1 MSEDDMNQETLKA
14 VYLAGF
20 MASQEGWNG
29 ECPFEDSDRN
39 PEDEPNWCKQ
49 RDIDLKALASLQ
61 VEGGEK

>member
-1 MSEDDMNQETLKA
+1 MNQEALKS

-39 PEDEPNWCKQ
+39 PEDEPDWCKQ
-49 RDIDLKALASLQ
+49 RDIYLKSLASLQ